1 MPESRMN
8 NRRSDFV
15 RLVPAHLAS
24 AFAIAFLALAA
35 LPSAVRA
42 EASLLV
48 TSTATAIGA
57 KAASSLA
64 VSPGTGLGIFAS
76 RWDSRDHG
84 TLDGYGV
91 RMGWNVFQYL
101 GMEARASYFTSKSEI
116 RKTTVIPLEGALTLR
131 VPVGQHLAPYVGGG
145 VGYYMMEAKYRGTE
159 PRNLSDEVA
168 GYFALAGLNVRL
180 GAATLFG
187 EAKYTLVGTDD
198 DLEWRGADV
207 EQRNSLD
214 GLSWTI
220 GLKLGF

>member
-1 MPESRMN
+1 MT
-8 NRRSDFV
+8 NRLPDSV
-15 RLVPAHLAS
+15 RLVPTHLAS
-24 AFAIAFLALAA
+24 ACAAALLALAA
-35 LPSAVRA
+35 LPSAA
-42 EASLLV
+42 LADPNLLL

-57 KAASSLA
+57 KAAGSMA
-64 VSPGTGLGIFAS
+64 VAPGTGLGVFAS

-84 TLDGYGV
+84 TMDGYGV
-91 RMGWNVFQYL
+91 RMGWRVFQQAEL
-101 GMEARASYFTSKSEI
+101 EARTSYFSSKTDI
-116 RKTTVIPLEGALTLR
+116 RKTTVIPLEAALTIR
-131 VPVGQHLAPYVGGG
+131 IPAGRELAPYLGGG
-145 VGYYMMEAKYRGTE
+145 VGYYMMEAKYSGSE
-159 PRNLSDEVA
+159 PRTHSEEVA

-180 GAATLFG
+180 GVAALFG